1 MLNLCSAKT
10 NFLNPFV
17 DYDSAG
23 YSLNIPAGQT
33 SVSRTVSITM
43 DGVAGETPPE
53 TFSNSISSINT
64 DSVVAGPAE
73 ATVQI
78 LDSDGKDH

>member
-1 MLNLCSAKT
+1 MLNLSSAKT
-10 NFLNPFV
+10 IFLV